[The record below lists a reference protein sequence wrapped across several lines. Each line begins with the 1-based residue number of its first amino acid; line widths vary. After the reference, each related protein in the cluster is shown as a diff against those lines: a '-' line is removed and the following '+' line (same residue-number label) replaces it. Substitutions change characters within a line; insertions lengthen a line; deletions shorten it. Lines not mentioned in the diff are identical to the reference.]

1 MDKFLGD
8 DAVVSVGG
16 FPFYYLFVFF
26 FFWFVCRFANTIN
39 R

>member
-16 FPFYYLFVFF
+16 FPFYYLFVCFF
-26 FFWFVCRFANTIN
+26 LVCLSFRQYDK
-39 R
+39 

>member
-16 FPFYYLFVFF
+16 FPFYYLFVCFF
-26 FFWFVCRFANTIN
+26 FGLFVVSPIR
-39 R
+39 